1 MLEKVITIIADTL
14 AVDEENIEAKTSLK
28 GDLEADSLDLVE
40 LVMNLEDEF
49 GVKIEEGEIANI
61 ITVQD
66 ILDFLKAQ
74 GVEA

>member
-1 MLEKVITIIADTL
+1 MLERVVTIIAETL
-14 AVDEENIEAKTSLK
+14 AVDEENIKVETSLK

-61 ITVQD
+61 NTVQD
-66 ILDFLKAQ
+66 IIDYLKAQ
-74 GVEA
+74 GVED